1 MIPHLYIHI
10 PFCEAKCHYCAFYSE
25 TSLSESEISHY
36 HTLIAKEF
44 QMRAS
49 RSSAVLD
56 ITPTTIYM
64 GGGTPSLLGADGF
77 KRLAADLK
85 RHINMD
91 QLSEWS
97 VEINPSSATP
107 ALFDVMLEAGV
118 TRITFGVQS
127 FNEPTLRLINRIHSA
142 KKALAVIESAKKSG
156 FNNIGVDLIAGLPG
170 ITTALWKQ
178 DLQQTLE
185 VGPRHISVYNLTLE
199 PNTRLAQMVDA
210 GLNLPDENTQLDH
223 LREAE
228 LLLAKH
234 GFQRYEISNYAL
246 QGSECQHNIGIWRG
260 NSYLG
265 LGPAAASRIG
275 RERIENQ
282 PDYFNYK
289 DHLQNNEMQPQNI
302 ETLSSQDDALERAV
316 FALRLHEG
324 INPANLALK
333 FPPLATRVDEWN
345 KTLHKLCRAGIVEE
359 TKSGMRLNERGRE
372 VCDSVIREMI

>member
-1 MIPHLYIHI
+1 
-10 PFCEAKCHYCAFYSE
+10 
-25 TSLSESEISHY
+25 
-36 HTLIAKEF
+36 
-44 QMRAS
+44 MRAS
-49 RSSAVLD
+49 RSSALLN
-56 ITPTTIYM
+56 IMPRTIYM

-77 KRLAADLK
+77 KRLASDLK
-85 RHINMD
+85 DHINMD

-97 VEINPSSATP
+97 VEINPASATP
-107 ALFDVMLEAGV
+107 ALFEVMLEQGV

-127 FNEPTLRLINRIHSA
+127 FNEPTLRLINRTHSA
-142 KKALAVIESAKKSG
+142 KKTLAVIESAKAAG
-156 FNNIGVDLIAGLPG
+156 FDNIGVDLIAGLPG
-170 ITTALWKQ
+170 ITTALWEQ

-199 PNTRLAQMVDA
+199 PKTRLAQMVDA
-210 GLNLPDENTQLDH
+210 GLSIPDENTQLDH

-228 LLLAKH
+228 FLLAKH

-246 QGSECQHNIGIWRG
+246 HGFECQHNIGIWKG

-289 DHLQNNEMQPQNI
+289 KHLQNNEMPPQNR

-324 INPANLALK
+324 INPAELALK
-333 FPPLATRVDEWN
+333 FPPLAARVDEWN
-345 KTLHKLCRAGIVEE
+345 ETLYKLCRAGIVEE
-359 TKSGMRLNERGRE
+359 TESGMRLNERGRD